1 MNKEKKENIG
11 NKAKPDNKKNGM
23 IAMIAVTFILVMI
36 AGGLAIGAG
45 KKEKP
50 AVEPK
55 KEAEKKKEETQNDGY
70 ITYEGKKYKY
80 NSKLRNILFMGVDK
94 TEEFADQE
102 VGKGGQTD
110 SLILLVMNKEDK
122 TTTLL
127 EISRDTMTDLKAY
140 DMNGEYLG
148 IERGQITL
156 QYAYGDGKKRSC
168 QLTKDAVSS
177 LLYEI
182 PIQSHLA
189 LTVEGIAIITDAL
202 GGVEVTVPEDYT
214 WINPLFQKGATVNLK
229 GDLAEQYV
237 RRRDTNV
244 IGSNKERMDRQSQ
257 FLAALAKKMQEK
269 GKDSKSWF
277 LPIMP
282 KLDPY
287 MITDITVDEMEE
299 LSQYE
304 MLEPIEI
311 VPGEIQHGEKHDEFI
326 VDDEELQKI
335 IIKLFYKPVE

>member
-1 MNKEKKENIG
+1 MNKEKKGNIE
-11 NKAKPDNKKNGM
+11 NKAKPDNKKNGV
-23 IAMIAVTFILVMI
+23 IAILAVTFILVMI

-50 AVEPK
+50 AEQPK
-55 KEAEKKKEETQNDGY
+55 KQTEKKQKKTQDDGY

-94 TEEFADQE
+94 TTEFEDQD
-102 VGKGGQTD
+102 VGRGGQSD
-110 SLILLVMNKEDK
+110 SLILLVMNKEEK

-127 EISRDTMTDLKAY
+127 EISRDAMTDIKAY
-140 DMNGEYLG
+140 DMNGEFIG
-148 IERGQITL
+148 MEHSQITL

-177 LLYEI
+177 LLYEV

-214 WINPLFQKGATVNLK
+214 WINPLFAKGATVNLK

-237 RRRDTNV
+237 RRRDISL

-257 FLAALAKKMQEK
+257 FLEALARKIQER

-282 KLDPY
+282 KLDNY
-287 MITDITVDEMEE
+287 MITDVTVNEMEE

-304 MLEPIEI
+304 MLEPIEM

-326 VDDEELQKI
+326 VDEEELQKI